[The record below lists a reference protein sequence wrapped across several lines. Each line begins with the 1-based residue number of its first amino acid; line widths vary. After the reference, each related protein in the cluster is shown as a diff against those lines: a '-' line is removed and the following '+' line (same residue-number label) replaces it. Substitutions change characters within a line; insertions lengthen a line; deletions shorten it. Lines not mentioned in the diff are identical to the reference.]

1 MAVLD
6 WIFAAVLL
14 ASVFLGAWRG
24 LVYEVLS
31 LLSWVAALVLAQWLA
46 MDVGLRLP
54 LGGSSEMVLYA
65 AGFLLVFIVTIMAGG
80 LIAALFKKIM
90 SSVGLRPVDRILGAI
105 FGAAR
110 GVLLLLLAT
119 VLLAMTP
126 MQTSAM
132 WQESIGVQASMAFL
146 RSIKPAL
153 PRQFEP
159 FLPA

>member
-54 LGGSSEMVLYA
+54 LGGSSEMVRYA
-65 AGFLLVFIVTIMAGG
+65 AGFLLVFIITIMAGG

-105 FGAAR
+105 FGASR

>member
-14 ASVFLGAWRG
+14 ASVLLGAWRG

-54 LGGSSEMVLYA
+54 LSGASEIVRYA

-105 FGAAR
+105 FGASR

-126 MQTSAM
+126 MQASVM
-132 WQESIGVQASMAFL
+132 WQESIGVQASMAIL